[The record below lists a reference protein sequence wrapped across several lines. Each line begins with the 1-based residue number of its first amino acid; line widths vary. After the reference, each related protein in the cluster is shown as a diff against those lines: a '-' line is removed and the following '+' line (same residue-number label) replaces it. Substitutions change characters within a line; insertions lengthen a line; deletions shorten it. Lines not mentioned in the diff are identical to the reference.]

1 MILYDICMYIGSL
14 YDRYKWKLLNLK
26 LLQPFSNKKE
36 KKCIDVD
43 AFKGVIEH
51 AEMYI

>member
-1 MILYDICMYIGSL
+1 MININSNYISCNYCNRLDI
-14 YDRYKWKLLNLK
+14 
-26 LLQPFSNKKE
+26 KKE
-36 KKCIDVD
+36 RKYIDVD